1 MQRIS
6 SAESRVYIKGLCEF
20 ATRHADLLRHG
31 AYLGDEGI
39 AGHDGVSATSRLN
52 AQSAGVIVVNSGDHP
67 IEIQPSFRGL
77 TAVSAHEPGSEND
90 AVDPASPLAPE
101 GIRLYRYHIS
111 A

>member
-1 MQRIS
+1 
-6 SAESRVYIKGLCEF
+6 
-20 ATRHADLLRHG
+20 
-31 AYLGDEGI
+31 
-39 AGHDGVSATSRLN
+39 VSATSRLN